1 MMESRN
7 IKQSTVKTI
16 TPKGTWSNGKQTFN
30 KYSVELANGDVPDF
44 SAIGDFKKN
53 VGDTIFYTLDEKKNY
68 AKMQPT
74 PQDYKPEGSSMT
86 REEGIA
92 RSVGVNNA
100 IQLVATD
107 VWQKASLEEK
117 RQMLTDVKDV
127 SIYLYKTLLTKPD

>member
-1 MMESRN
+1 MESKN

-53 VGDTIFYTLDEKKNY
+53 VGDTIWYTLDEKKNY

-74 PQDYKPEGSSMT
+74 PQDYKPENSNMT
-86 REEGIA
+86 QQESIA
-92 RSVGVNNA
+92 RSVGINNA
-100 IQLVATD
+100 CTLVATE
-107 VWQKASLEEK
+107 VWKNATLEEK
-117 RQMLTDVKDV
+117 RNMLKEIADV
-127 SIYLYKTLLTKPD
+127 SIYLYKLVLTKPE

>member
-1 MMESRN
+1 
-7 IKQSTVKTI
+7 
-16 TPKGTWSNGKQTFN
+16 
-30 KYSVELANGDVPDF
+30 
-44 SAIGDFKKN
+44 
-53 VGDTIFYTLDEKKNY
+53 
-68 AKMQPT
+68 MQPT

-107 VWQKASLEEK
+107 VWQKASLEDK